1 MEGSSIRRRAVAETA
16 GVRCLACGTEYV
28 KPAEG
33 STAIRN
39 PGCPDCGY
47 VGWLAASV
55 PFTRGGRSRSGGDLR
70 PIPLFRPS

>member
-1 MEGSSIRRRAVAETA
+1 MEGRNRLRRVAAETA

-33 STAIRN
+33 NTAIRN

-55 PFTRGGRSRSGGDLR
+55 PFTRGERSRFGGDLQ
-70 PIPLFRPS
+70 PHPLAQPS